1 MFDIQAF
8 DISRLADLSQRLST
22 NTQLTV
28 QVIPE
33 TDSTNS
39 LLLAQANYL
48 PLYPKPAVACLALK
62 QSKGRGRLGRKW
74 ISDNQSTGIHNAGIH
89 NAGIHNVGIHKN
101 TAFTASIGFS
111 TVLPLSHLT
120 VLSLQVGVAVAQ
132 YLQGLGLDIALKWPN
147 DLVLRTGCPKKFE
160 KIGGI
165 LIETRSLDTAQYQP
179 EKTAVVMGLGINW
192 YAAPDILNR
201 NTACVADNMYA
212 LPDSESVCA
221 ALLSAMNIAWQR
233 TERKQHCEFAPFDI
247 LAGQEVT
254 LHHTLSNNNIP
265 IIGIAQG
272 INAQGCLGIHT
283 KQGLRWL
290 HSGEVT
296 FNTFKANSSS

>member
-8 DISRLADLSQRLST
+8 DTSRLADLSQRLST

-28 QVIPE
+28 QVIPH

-48 PLYPKPAVACLALK
+48 PVHPKPAIACLAL
-62 QSKGRGRLGRKW
+62 QQTNGRGRLGRKW
-74 ISDNQSTGIHNAGIH
+74 ISDNQS
-89 NAGIHNVGIHKN
+89 AGIHNVGIHNAGIHKN
-101 TAFTASIGFS
+101 TAFTASIGLS
-111 TVLPLSHLT
+111 TVLPLSYLT

-147 DLVLRTGCPKKFE
+147 DLVLRTGCSKKFE

-165 LIETRSLDTAQYQP
+165 LIETRSLDTPQYQP
-179 EKTAVVMGLGINW
+179 EKTAVVMGLGLNW

-201 NTACVADNMYA
+201 NTACVADNIYA
-212 LPDSESVCA
+212 LPDSESVCI

-233 TERKQHCEFAPFDI
+233 TERRQHCEFAPFDI

-254 LHHTLSNNNIP
+254 LHPTTSITNIP

-290 HSGEVT
+290 HSGEVS
-296 FNTFKANSSS
+296 FNTAKVNSLLL

>member
-8 DISRLADLSQRLST
+8 DTPRLADLSHRLSI

-28 QVIPE
+28 QVIPHI
-33 TDSTNS
+33 DSTNS

-48 PLYPKPAVACLALK
+48 PLHPKPAIACLAL
-62 QSKGRGRLGRKW
+62 QQTNGRGRLGRKW
-74 ISDNQSTGIHNAGIH
+74 VSGIHNA
-89 NAGIHNVGIHKN
+89 GIHKN
-101 TAFTASIGFS
+101 TAFTASIGLS

-147 DLVLRTGCPKKFE
+147 DLVLRTGCSKKFE

-165 LIETRSLDTAQYQP
+165 LIETKSLNTPPYQP
-179 EKTAVVMGLGINW
+179 EKTAVVMGLGLNW

-201 NTACVADNMYA
+201 NTTCVADNIYA
-212 LPDSESVCA
+212 LPDSESVCT

-233 TERKQHCEFAPFDI
+233 TERGQHCQFAPFDI
-247 LAGQEVT
+247 LAGQEII
-254 LHHTLSNNNIP
+254 LHPTTSTTNMP
-265 IIGIAQG
+265 IVGIAQG

-290 HSGEVT
+290 HSGEVS
-296 FNTFKANSSS
+296 FNTAKVNSFLL

>member
-8 DISRLADLSQRLST
+8 DTSRLADLSQRLST

-28 QVIPE
+28 QVTPH

-39 LLLAQANYL
+39 LLLAQANHL
-48 PLYPKPAVACLALK
+48 PVHPKPAIACLALQ
-62 QSKGRGRLGRKW
+62 QSNGRGRLGRKW
-74 ISDNQSTGIHNAGIH
+74 VSDNQSAGIH
-89 NAGIHNVGIHKN
+89 NAGIHKN
-101 TAFTASIGFS
+101 TAFTASIGLS

-147 DLVLRTGCPKKFE
+147 DLVLRTGCSKKFE

-165 LIETRSLDTAQYQP
+165 LIETRSLDTPQYQP
-179 EKTAVVMGLGINW
+179 EKTAVVMGLGLNW

-201 NTACVADNMYA
+201 NTACVADNIYA
-212 LPDSESVCA
+212 LPDSESVCV

-233 TERKQHCEFAPFDI
+233 TERRQHCEFAPFDI

-254 LHHTLSNNNIP
+254 LHPTTSITNIP

-290 HSGEVT
+290 HSGEVS
-296 FNTFKANSSS
+296 FNTTKVNSLLL